1 MRQMLLVQ
9 GVPLEII
16 MIQKTTYHVEEA
28 IFPLP
33 CWKCQ
38 NLEENI
44 FFFWVWQKLLWN
56 PVYESVAFLNN
67 KFS

>member
-44 FFFWVWQKLLWN
+44 FFFGFDKNYFETLCMKV
-56 PVYESVAFLNN
+56 
-67 KFS
+67 

>member
-38 NLEENI
+38 NLEENV
-44 FFFWVWQKLLWN
+44 FGFDKNYFETLSMKV
-56 PVYESVAFLNN
+56 
-67 KFS
+67 